1 MSSFVTN
8 AKNNIF
14 SSPKV
19 TSSHQ
24 SKLSETENELKELE
38 EKISRY
44 SVVIRP
50 AKKDD
55 CVLPEDERTEVAISH
70 LNSSHPIPQNIL
82 ILQIEAELECPV
94 CLEICRPPIYQ
105 CGEGGLRY

>member
-1 MSSFVTN
+1 MRLKSHCILNDKGLKNGKYLWLSSFVTN
-8 AKNNIF
+8 AKYNIF

-55 CVLPEDERTEVAISH
+55 CVLPEDERTEVV
-70 LNSSHPIPQNIL
+70 PPL
-82 ILQIEAELECPV
+82 IAVTHYPK
-94 CLEICRPPIYQ
+94 IYY
-105 CGEGGLRY
+105 R